1 MHIFTSIT
9 ANYIP
14 KARVLAHSI
23 KRHCIGY
30 QFHLILCD
38 YIPESI
44 HIDNEPFDSIITIA
58 ELPIPNFKSWLLK
71 HSVVEMCTAVKGIAF
86 QEIFRRYQCEKV
98 IYLDPDVVVFDN
110 LHRLFKELDR
120 HSVLLTPHQTVPET
134 SNEAVIDNE
143 ICSLRHGVFNFGFL
157 GIRSSQEGGKFLEW
171 WSQRCQDFCYDDIPM
186 GLFTDQRWG
195 DLIPAFFTDYHIL
208 RDTIYNVSTWNLT
221 HRVATGNL
229 ETGILINDQ
238 ALSFYH
244 FSGFDSGAQ
253 EAMLKKYGNDSPVLF
268 DLRLWYIS
276 QCRQME
282 QEYYG
287 NRPCA
292 YSFFDNGEPILK
304 EHRLT
309 YRDRVDLQ
317 QAFTDPFATA
327 SPEHSYFHWFN
338 VYGKTEGFQESA
350 SRLESDRAIH
360 DLELRLRR
368 SEETV
373 QAMQSSKFWK
383 LRESYLR
390 LKKILMIG
398 SRE

>member
-23 KRHCIGY
+23 KRHYIGC

-38 YIPESI
+38 HIPESI
-44 HIDNEPFDSIITIA
+44 HINDEPFDSIITIA

-98 IYLDPDVVVFDN
+98 IYLDPDIVVFDD
-110 LHRLFKELDR
+110 LRRLSEKLDR
-120 HSVLLTPHQTVPET
+120 HSVLLTPHQTAPEAST
-134 SNEAVIDNE
+134 EAVVDNE
-143 ICSLRHGVFNFGFL
+143 ICSLRHGVFNLGFL
-157 GIRSSQEGGKFLEW
+157 GVCNSQEGKRFLEW
-171 WSQRCQDFCYDDIPM
+171 WSQRCQDFCYDDIPN
-186 GLFTDQRWG
+186 GLFTDQRWA

-208 RDTIYNVSTWNLT
+208 RDAIYNVSTWNLT

-229 ETGILINDQ
+229 ETGILINNQ

-253 EAMLKKYGNDSPVLF
+253 ETMLMKYGSHSPVLF

-276 QCRQME
+276 QCRRME

-292 YSFFDNGEPILK
+292 YSFFDNGETISK

-338 VYGKTEGFQESA
+338 AYGKTESSQEGA
-350 SRLESDRAIH
+350 SHLDFNRAIY
-360 DLELRLRR
+360 DLEIKLRR
-368 SEETV
+368 SEEII
-373 QAMQSSKFWK
+373 QAMQSSKFWR
-383 LRESYLR
+383 LRSAYLR
-390 LKKILMIG
+390 LKKMLAI
-398 SRE
+398 RNRA